1 MVDFRHKNTKKRAKI
16 FYGLAILFLLFLPF
30 LIPYKALGS
39 QILIFMLFAMG
50 YDICLGYAGMLS
62 FGHAAFFGMGAY
74 TTGLLI
80 LHYHTNILLA
90 IFAGILFSVLLA
102 FPIGYTAIRR
112 RGIYFAMV
120 TLAYAQMFYFIAFKW
135 TALTGGDDGLQ
146 GIPRPDFFGISLQSE
161 TSVYYFILGFLL
173 IAILFAFR
181 VVHSPFGHALVS
193 IRESE
198 QRAIHWIQS
207 CPFQVDCVCHFRRS
221 VRFGRQSLLHPSEFC
236 SFTDPSLVHLRGYR
250 HDDHPGRNGHPGGPS
265 LRRHVR
271 RSFQGG
277 AQHLYPF
284 VGPHHGDLF
293 YCDCAGVSKG
303 RNRRAEKKSRHL
315 RDYYENREVCER
327 EPGWRLLEFV

>member
-1 MVDFRHKNTKKRAKI
+1 MGFQEKNTKRREKI
-16 FYGLAILFLLFLPF
+16 FYGLAILVLIFLPF
-30 LIPYKALGS
+30 FIPYKALGS

-80 LHYHTNILLA
+80 LHYDANILLA
-90 IFAGILFSVLLA
+90 IFVGVLFSVLLA
-102 FPIGYTAIRR
+102 LPIGYTAIRR

-120 TLAYAQMFYFIAFKW
+120 TLAYAQMFYFVAFKW
-135 TALTGGDDGLQ
+135 TTLTGGDDGLQ

-198 QRAIHWIQS
+198 QRAISIGFNPTRFKLMAFVISAGLCGLAGSLYCILQNFVPLKTLHWSIS
-207 CPFQVDCVCHFRRS
+207 GDIVMMTI
-221 VRFGRQSLLHPSEFC
+221 L
-236 SFTDPSLVHLRGYR
+236 
-250 HDDHPGRNGHPGGPS
+250 GGMGT
-265 LRRHVR
+265 L
-271 RSFQGG
+271 
-277 AQHLYPF
+277 
-284 VGPHHGDLF
+284 VGPLF
-293 YCDCAGVSKG
+293 GGMFVV
-303 RNRRAEKKSRHL
+303 L
-315 RDYYENREVCER
+315 IREVLSTYTHLWALVMGISFIVIVLVFRKGVIGELKKR
-327 EPGWRLLEFV
+327 AII

>member
-80 LHYHTNILLA
+80 LHYHANILLA
-90 IFAGILFSVLLA
+90 IFSGVLFSVLLA
-102 FPIGYTAIRR
+102 FPIGFTAIRR

-120 TLAYAQMFYFIAFKW
+120 TLAYAQMFYFVAFKW
-135 TALTGGDDGLQ
+135 TTLTGGDDGLQ

-173 IAILFAFR
+173 LAILFAFR
-181 VVHSPFGHALVS
+181 VVRSPFGHALVA

-198 QRAIHWIQS
+198 QRAQSIGFNPARFKLIAFVISAGLCGLAGSLYCILQNFVPLQTLHWSIS
-207 CPFQVDCVCHFRRS
+207 GDIVMMTI
-221 VRFGRQSLLHPSEFC
+221 L
-236 SFTDPSLVHLRGYR
+236 
-250 HDDHPGRNGHPGGPS
+250 GGMGT
-265 LRRHVR
+265 L
-271 RSFQGG
+271 
-277 AQHLYPF
+277 
-284 VGPHHGDLF
+284 VGPLF
-293 YCDCAGVSKG
+293 GGMFVV
-303 RNRRAEKKSRHL
+303 L
-315 RDYYENREVCER
+315 LREVLSTYTHLWALIMGISFIVIVLVFRKGVIGELKKR
-327 EPGWRLLEFV
+327 AVI

>member
-1 MVDFRHKNTKKRAKI
+1 MADFRKTNTKNRAKV

-90 IFAGILFSVLLA
+90 ISAGILFSVLLA

-146 GIPRPDFFGISLQSE
+146 GIPRPDFFGISLKSE

-181 VVHSPFGHALVS
+181 VVRSPFGHALVS

-198 QRAIHWIQS
+198 QRAQS
-207 CPFQVDCVCHFRRS
+207 IGFNP
-221 VRFGRQSLLHPSEFC
+221 VRFKLVAFVISAGLCGLAGSLYCILQNFVPLQTLHWSI
-236 SFTDPSLVHLRGYR
+236 SGDIVMMTIL
-250 HDDHPGRNGHPGGPS
+250 GGMGT
-265 LRRHVR
+265 L
-271 RSFQGG
+271 
-277 AQHLYPF
+277 
-284 VGPHHGDLF
+284 VGPLF
-293 YCDCAGVSKG
+293 GGMFVV
-303 RNRRAEKKSRHL
+303 L
-315 RDYYENREVCER
+315 FREVLSTYTHLWALIMGISFIVIVLVFRKGVIGELKKR
-327 EPGWRLLEFV
+327 AII

>member
-1 MVDFRHKNTKKRAKI
+1 MDFQEKNTKRRERI
-16 FYGLAILFLLFLPF
+16 FYGLAILVLIFLPF
-30 LIPYKALGS
+30 FIPYKALGS

-80 LHYHTNILLA
+80 LHYNANILLA
-90 IFAGILFSVLLA
+90 IFAGILFSVLLDV
-102 FPIGYTAIRR
+102 PIGYTAIRR

-120 TLAYAQMFYFIAFKW
+120 TLAYAQMVYFIAFKW
-135 TALTGGDDGLQ
+135 TTLTGGDDGLQ

-198 QRAIHWIQS
+198 QRAISIGFNPNRFKLMAFVISAGLCGLAGSLYCILQNFVPLKTLHWSIS
-207 CPFQVDCVCHFRRS
+207 GDIVMMTILGGMGTLVGPLFGGMFVVLMREVLSTYTHLWALFMGISFIVIVLVFRR
-221 VRFGRQSLLHPSEFC
+221 
-236 SFTDPSLVHLRGYR
+236 
-250 HDDHPGRNGHPGGPS
+250 
-265 LRRHVR
+265 
-271 RSFQGG
+271 
-277 AQHLYPF
+277 
-284 VGPHHGDLF
+284 
-293 YCDCAGVSKG
+293 GVIGELKK
-303 RNRRAEKKSRHL
+303 RAII
-315 RDYYENREVCER
+315 
-327 EPGWRLLEFV
+327 

>member
-1 MVDFRHKNTKKRAKI
+1 LGFQEKNTKRREKI
-16 FYGLAILFLLFLPF
+16 FYGLAVLVLFFLPF
-30 LIPYKALGS
+30 FIPYKALGS

-80 LHYHTNILLA
+80 LHYDANILLA
-90 IFAGILFSVLLA
+90 IFVGVLFSVLLA
-102 FPIGYTAIRR
+102 LPIGYTAIRR

-120 TLAYAQMFYFIAFKW
+120 TLAYAQMFYFVAFKW
-135 TALTGGDDGLQ
+135 TTLTGGDDGLQ

-198 QRAIHWIQS
+198 QRAISIGFNPNRFKLMAFVISAGLCGLAGSLYCILQNFVPLKTLHWSIS
-207 CPFQVDCVCHFRRS
+207 GDIVMMTILGGMGTLVGPLFGGMFVVLMREVLSTYTHLWALFMGISFIVIVLVFRR
-221 VRFGRQSLLHPSEFC
+221 
-236 SFTDPSLVHLRGYR
+236 
-250 HDDHPGRNGHPGGPS
+250 
-265 LRRHVR
+265 
-271 RSFQGG
+271 
-277 AQHLYPF
+277 
-284 VGPHHGDLF
+284 
-293 YCDCAGVSKG
+293 GVIGELKK
-303 RNRRAEKKSRHL
+303 RAII
-315 RDYYENREVCER
+315 
-327 EPGWRLLEFV
+327 

>member
-1 MVDFRHKNTKKRAKI
+1 MGFQEKNTKRREKI
-16 FYGLAILFLLFLPF
+16 FYGLAVLVLFFLPF
-30 LIPYKALGS
+30 FIPYKALGS

-80 LHYHTNILLA
+80 LHYDANILLA
-90 IFAGILFSVLLA
+90 IFVGVLFSVLLA
-102 FPIGYTAIRR
+102 LPIGYTAIRR

-120 TLAYAQMFYFIAFKW
+120 TLAYAQMFYFVAFKW
-135 TALTGGDDGLQ
+135 TTLTGGDDGLQ

-198 QRAIHWIQS
+198 QRAISIGFNPTRFKLMAFVISAGLCGLAGSLYCILQNFVPLKTLHWSIS
-207 CPFQVDCVCHFRRS
+207 GDIVMMTILGGMGTLVGPLFGGMFVVLMREVLSTYTHLWALFMGISFIVIVLVFRR
-221 VRFGRQSLLHPSEFC
+221 
-236 SFTDPSLVHLRGYR
+236 
-250 HDDHPGRNGHPGGPS
+250 
-265 LRRHVR
+265 
-271 RSFQGG
+271 
-277 AQHLYPF
+277 
-284 VGPHHGDLF
+284 
-293 YCDCAGVSKG
+293 GVIGELKK
-303 RNRRAEKKSRHL
+303 RAII
-315 RDYYENREVCER
+315 
-327 EPGWRLLEFV
+327 

>member
-1 MVDFRHKNTKKRAKI
+1 MADFRKTNTKNRAKV

-80 LHYHTNILLA
+80 LHYHANILLA
-90 IFAGILFSVLLA
+90 ISAGILFSVLLA

-146 GIPRPDFFGISLQSE
+146 GIPRPDFFGISLKSE

-181 VVHSPFGHALVS
+181 VVRSPFGHALVS

-198 QRAIHWIQS
+198 QRAQS
-207 CPFQVDCVCHFRRS
+207 IGFNP
-221 VRFGRQSLLHPSEFC
+221 VRFKLVAFVISAGLCGLAGSLYCILQNFVPLQTLHWSI
-236 SFTDPSLVHLRGYR
+236 SGDIVMMTIL
-250 HDDHPGRNGHPGGPS
+250 GGMGT
-265 LRRHVR
+265 L
-271 RSFQGG
+271 
-277 AQHLYPF
+277 
-284 VGPHHGDLF
+284 VGPLF
-293 YCDCAGVSKG
+293 GGMFVV
-303 RNRRAEKKSRHL
+303 L
-315 RDYYENREVCER
+315 FREVLSTYTHLWALIMGISFIVIVLVFRKGVIGELKKR
-327 EPGWRLLEFV
+327 AII

>member
-1 MVDFRHKNTKKRAKI
+1 MADFRKTNTKYRAKV

-80 LHYHTNILLA
+80 LHYHANILLA

-102 FPIGYTAIRR
+102 FPIGFTAIRR

-135 TALTGGDDGLQ
+135 TSLTGGDDGLQ
-146 GIPRPDFFGISLQSE
+146 GIPRPDFFGISLKSE

-173 IAILFAFR
+173 IAILFAFK
-181 VVHSPFGHALVS
+181 VVRSPFGHALVS

-198 QRAIHWIQS
+198 QRALSIGFNPARFKLIAFVISAGLCGLAGSLYCILQNFVPLQTLHWSIS
-207 CPFQVDCVCHFRRS
+207 GDIVMMTI
-221 VRFGRQSLLHPSEFC
+221 L
-236 SFTDPSLVHLRGYR
+236 
-250 HDDHPGRNGHPGGPS
+250 GGMGT
-265 LRRHVR
+265 L
-271 RSFQGG
+271 
-277 AQHLYPF
+277 
-284 VGPHHGDLF
+284 VGPLF
-293 YCDCAGVSKG
+293 GGMFVV
-303 RNRRAEKKSRHL
+303 L
-315 RDYYENREVCER
+315 FREVLSTYTHLWALIM
-327 EPGWRLLEFV
+327 GISFIVIVLLFRKGVIGELKKRAII

>member
-1 MVDFRHKNTKKRAKI
+1 MGFQEKNTKRREKI
-16 FYGLAILFLLFLPF
+16 FYGLAVLVLIFLPF
-30 LIPYKALGS
+30 FIPYKALGS

-80 LHYHTNILLA
+80 LHYDANILLA
-90 IFAGILFSVLLA
+90 IFVGVLFSVLLA
-102 FPIGYTAIRR
+102 LPIGYTAIRR

-120 TLAYAQMFYFIAFKW
+120 TLAYAQMFYFVAFKW
-135 TALTGGDDGLQ
+135 TTLTGGDDGLQ

-198 QRAIHWIQS
+198 QRAISIGFNPTRFKLMAFVISAGLCGLAGSLYCILQNFVPLKTLHWSIS
-207 CPFQVDCVCHFRRS
+207 GDIVMMTI
-221 VRFGRQSLLHPSEFC
+221 L
-236 SFTDPSLVHLRGYR
+236 
-250 HDDHPGRNGHPGGPS
+250 GGMGT
-265 LRRHVR
+265 L
-271 RSFQGG
+271 
-277 AQHLYPF
+277 
-284 VGPHHGDLF
+284 VGPLF
-293 YCDCAGVSKG
+293 GGMFVV
-303 RNRRAEKKSRHL
+303 L
-315 RDYYENREVCER
+315 MREVLSTYTHLWALFMGISFIVIVLVFRKGVIGELKKR
-327 EPGWRLLEFV
+327 AII

>member
-1 MVDFRHKNTKKRAKI
+1 MGFQEKNTKRREKI
-16 FYGLAILFLLFLPF
+16 FYGLAVLVLFFLPF
-30 LIPYKALGS
+30 FIPYKALGS

-80 LHYHTNILLA
+80 LHYDANILLA
-90 IFAGILFSVLLA
+90 IFVGVLFSVLLA
-102 FPIGYTAIRR
+102 LPIGYTAIRR

-120 TLAYAQMFYFIAFKW
+120 TLAYAQMFYFVAFKW
-135 TALTGGDDGLQ
+135 TTLTGGDDGLQ

-198 QRAIHWIQS
+198 QRAISIGFNPNRFKLMAFVISAGLCGLAGSLYCILQNFVPLKTLHWSIS
-207 CPFQVDCVCHFRRS
+207 GDIVMMTILGGMGTLVGPLFGGMFVVLMREVLSTYTHLWALFMGISFIVIVLVFRR
-221 VRFGRQSLLHPSEFC
+221 
-236 SFTDPSLVHLRGYR
+236 
-250 HDDHPGRNGHPGGPS
+250 
-265 LRRHVR
+265 
-271 RSFQGG
+271 
-277 AQHLYPF
+277 
-284 VGPHHGDLF
+284 
-293 YCDCAGVSKG
+293 GVIGELKK
-303 RNRRAEKKSRHL
+303 RAII
-315 RDYYENREVCER
+315 
-327 EPGWRLLEFV
+327 

>member
-1 MVDFRHKNTKKRAKI
+1 MGFQEKNTKRREKI
-16 FYGLAILFLLFLPF
+16 FYGLAVLVLFFLPF
-30 LIPYKALGS
+30 FIPYKALGS

-80 LHYHTNILLA
+80 LHYDANILLA
-90 IFAGILFSVLLA
+90 IFVGVLFSVLLA
-102 FPIGYTAIRR
+102 LPIGYTAIRR

-120 TLAYAQMFYFIAFKW
+120 TLAYAQMFYFVAFKW
-135 TALTGGDDGLQ
+135 TTLTGGDDGLQ

-198 QRAIHWIQS
+198 QRAISIGFNPTRFKLMAFVISAGLCGLAGSLYCILQNFVPLKTLHWSIS
-207 CPFQVDCVCHFRRS
+207 GDIVMMTI
-221 VRFGRQSLLHPSEFC
+221 L
-236 SFTDPSLVHLRGYR
+236 
-250 HDDHPGRNGHPGGPS
+250 GGMGT
-265 LRRHVR
+265 L
-271 RSFQGG
+271 
-277 AQHLYPF
+277 
-284 VGPHHGDLF
+284 VGPLF
-293 YCDCAGVSKG
+293 GGMFVV
-303 RNRRAEKKSRHL
+303 L
-315 RDYYENREVCER
+315 IREVLSTYTHLWALIMGISFIVIVLVFRKGVIGELKKR
-327 EPGWRLLEFV
+327 AII